1 MARRYTAAICL
12 LAFAPFGLSEA
23 SIAGTQENRPWDF
36 EDILTVPEVTDLQ
49 LAHDLQQ
56 ILYVVRVADIIAN
69 RNMSELWTVN
79 PADKSR
85 KLLLRANSIERLR
98 KRPGT
103 KEWTALIDLG
113 AGIQL
118 YHLDAR
124 GKASPLI
131 NNAATI
137 LVGEVDQGLADLNY
151 LAPRRLGIL
160 SYDWSPDGKW
170 LWYSTLRRAA
180 TGPRT
185 VRFDDEVAA
194 VLGKHRLT
202 LSAEIDFH
210 LRSPDGADVIVAS
223 RPSTDIMAR
232 YYGGRVSWQPGL
244 LSYRFEEVDAKGQS
258 SYRTFNWNLKSNSSE
273 GKGEKSLNPEVVI
286 SRGPRGGS
294 LSTTGIGKS
303 RSLVE
308 TLNGEIRHD
317 YRKTDFTVGDPRAA
331 GSWLASDGQHAIVGT
346 RYLEKP
352 RYGLALID
360 QQNVSE
366 IKTDLSLTKC
376 DFNGDLTAGA
386 CIGESMST
394 PPELVLVDPRTGATQ
409 KLGSISP
416 RHNKI
421 TPLKVTPKLWVN
433 HTGYWSSGF
442 ILWPRNYK
450 AGRKYPAIIITH
462 GGDADERFAVPANQW
477 NYPAQVFAERGY
489 VVLLLNDPNF
499 FQDEKMAAA
508 TQKWRTGEGDVSPAE
523 MRRLLFLN
531 TMYSMEDAITELA
544 KQGVVDISRVGIAG
558 YSRGSQIVNVA
569 MTQSKMFRA
578 ASSGDGA
585 FLEPSTYLQSPRAY
599 DAIFGGSPFGPDL
612 ENYQALSPS
621 LRASQMCGA
630 ILFQQAIP
638 YDAAI
643 ELYSAL
649 RTSGAAV
656 QMSHYPGQDPLSDET
671 HIFHVPSNRMLAM
684 RENLAWFDF
693 WLLGKTSV
701 DAPFPARIDHW
712 KNDLEKKANRCH
724 SATGNQ
730 AQ

>member
-1 MARRYTAAICL
+1 MDIAATYML
-12 LAFAPFGLSEA
+12 TFAALGLAEA
-23 SIAGTQENRPWDF
+23 SIAGTQEKRSWDF
-36 EDILTVPEVTDLQ
+36 EDIVTVPEVTDLQ
-49 LAHDLQQ
+49 LGHDPQQ
-56 ILYVVRVADIIAN
+56 IRYIVRVADIEAD

-113 AGIQL
+113 EGIQL
-118 YHLDAR
+118 YNVDAR
-124 GKASPLI
+124 GQASPLVS
-131 NNAATI
+131 NSPTI
-137 LVGEVDQGLADLNY
+137 LVGEVDQGLGDLSY
-151 LAPRRLGIL
+151 LAPRRVGIL

-180 TGPRT
+180 TGSKI

-202 LSAEIDFH
+202 LSADIDFH
-210 LRSPDGADVIVAS
+210 LRSSDGTDVIVAS
-223 RPSTDIMAR
+223 RPASDIMAR
-232 YYGGRVSWQPGL
+232 YYGGRVSWQADL
-244 LSYRFEEVDAKGQS
+244 LSYRFEELDAKGQS
-258 SYRTFNWNLKSNSSE
+258 FYRTFRWNLKSNTS
-273 GKGEKSLNPEVVI
+273 GGQGEKSLDPEVVI
-286 SRGPRGGS
+286 SRGTRGGS
-294 LSTTGIGKS
+294 LSTTGTGKS

-308 TLNGEIRHD
+308 TLNGEIGHH
-317 YRKTDFTVGDPRAA
+317 YRKTDFTIGDPRAA

-360 QQNVSE
+360 KQNVSE
-366 IKTDLSLTKC
+366 IKTDVSLTKC
-376 DFNGDLTAGA
+376 DFDGNLTTGV

-394 PPELVLVDPRTGATQ
+394 PPELVLVEPRKGISQ

-416 RHNKI
+416 RHNNI

-433 HTGYWSSGF
+433 RMGYWSSGF

-450 AGRKYPAIIITH
+450 QEDKYPAIIITH
-462 GGDADERFAVPANQW
+462 GSDADERFAVPANQW
-477 NYPAQVFAERGY
+477 NYPAQVLAEQGY
-489 VVLLLNDPNF
+489 MVLLMNDPNF
-499 FQDEKMAAA
+499 YQDEKMAAA
-508 TQKWRTGEGDVSPAE
+508 SRQSVNGQGDVSPAE

-531 TMYSMEDAITELA
+531 AMFSMEDAIAELA
-544 KQGVVDISRVGIAG
+544 EQGVVDSGRVGIAG

-585 FLEPSTYLQSPRAY
+585 YLEPSTYLQSPRAY
-599 DAIFGGSPFGPDL
+599 DALFGGPPFGPSL

-621 LRASQMCGA
+621 LLASQLCGA

-638 YDAAI
+638 YDAAL

-656 QMSHYPGQDPLSDET
+656 QMTHYPGQDALSDET
-671 HIFHVPSNRMLAM
+671 HIFHVPSNRLLAM

-693 WLLGKTSV
+693 WLLGKTRAE
-701 DAPFPARIDHW
+701 APFPERIDHW
-712 KNDLEKKANRCH
+712 KNELVKKANRCQ
-724 SATGNQ
+724 SVAGDQ